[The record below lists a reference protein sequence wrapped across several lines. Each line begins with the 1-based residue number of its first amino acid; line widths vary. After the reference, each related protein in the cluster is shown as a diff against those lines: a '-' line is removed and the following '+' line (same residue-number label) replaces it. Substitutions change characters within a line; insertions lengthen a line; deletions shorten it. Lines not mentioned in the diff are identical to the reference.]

1 MGRKAAISLTSMEKM
16 EFELKGEYIELNKL
30 LKASSLVATGG
41 EAGMLILDG
50 LVKVNGE
57 SCTMKRKKIR
67 KGDTVQLD
75 DIMISII

>member
-1 MGRKAAISLTSMEKM
+1 MGRKAAISLTIMEKI

-57 SCTMKRKKIR
+57 SCIMKRKKIR
-67 KGDTVQLD
+67 KGNTVQLD
-75 DIMISII
+75 DVMISII